1 MTQGFT
7 WSLRNC
13 KEVLT
18 VEYVYGLLIKS
29 RVGIIHHESQ
39 RLPKQVSLIERTKD
53 LNIALDLGEGRPEGR
68 MIISILQS
76 MECHLCG
83 HFVNAF
89 PLSIVIGVIYRYI

>member
-18 VEYVYGLLIKS
+18 VEYVFGLLIKTQNGDHPS
-29 RVGIIHHESQ
+29 RIPETSKMSQ
-39 RLPKQVSLIERTKD
+39 VNKKD
-53 LNIALDLGEGRPEGR
+53 EGLKTALDLGEGRPEGR

-76 MECHLCG
+76 LECHLCG
-83 HFVNAF
+83 HSKNAF
-89 PLSIVIGVIYRYI
+89 SL